1 MIKSA
6 EMKKLYKYSKVS
18 GYKWTW
24 KGSLFFFYK
33 VIRLGK
39 ASVRM

>member
-24 KGSLFFFYK
+24 KGTLFF
-33 VIRLGK
+33 L
-39 ASVRM
+39 